1 MNFSM
6 GGFIVGAVFL
16 NLLKYIASM
25 VIIYIVIRLAVK
37 HAVVSAMDNSQV
49 SVREAVKSALRE
61 HENRNYNKE
70 N

>member
-25 VIIYIVIRLAVK
+25 VILYFVIRLAVK
-37 HAVVSAMDNSQV
+37 HAVVSAMDDSQV

-61 HENRNYNKE
+61 NENRNNNKE
-70 N
+70 S